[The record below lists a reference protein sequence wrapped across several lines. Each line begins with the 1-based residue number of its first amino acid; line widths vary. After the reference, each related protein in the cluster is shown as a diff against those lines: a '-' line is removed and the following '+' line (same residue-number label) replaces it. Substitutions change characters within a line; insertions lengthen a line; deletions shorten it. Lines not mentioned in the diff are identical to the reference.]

1 MHTIISR
8 IMTTISFGIFYFT
21 ILSTIQLPD

>member
-8 IMTTISFGIFYFT
+8 IMTIISFSIFYFS